1 MRTCGVEIKG
11 SEALICVLSKDNDVF
26 DIRDIRQTRFVLN
39 KITSTDDI
47 RKLQFDFAKLMQDY
61 KVDTIAIKQR
71 PDKGKFAGSMVGF
84 KIEAALQLI
93 KDVDVKVISASEIK
107 AQLQRNPL
115 PVDFEETG
123 LKKFQETAFITAY
136 VELLNR
142 TYGKGE
148 AEQAE

>member
-39 KITSTDDI
+39 KATSTEDI

-71 PDKGKFAGSMVGF
+71 MDKGKFAGSMVGG
-84 KIEAALQLI
+84 AAANFSSKLVSGTVNSLAQQVFAKNGKYDFIQVAADSFGNTIAESITSEL
-93 KDVDVKVISASEIK
+93 ARTFEIK
-107 AQLQRNPL
+107 
-115 PVDFEETG
+115 
-123 LKKFQETAFITAY
+123 KQEQQK
-136 VELLNR
+136 L
-142 TYGKGE
+142 
-148 AEQAE
+148 